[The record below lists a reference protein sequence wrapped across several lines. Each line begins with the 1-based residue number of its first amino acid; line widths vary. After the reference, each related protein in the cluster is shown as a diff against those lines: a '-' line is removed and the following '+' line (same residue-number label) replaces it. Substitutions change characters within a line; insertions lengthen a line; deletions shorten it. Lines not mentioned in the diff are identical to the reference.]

1 MGEQCCCGQS
11 AQVQNEPTCEQ
22 YADEQEWVS
31 RYKETS
37 VGTVPI
43 IATTLSHKD
52 IVNGWKVRWGI
63 RRMNYKV
70 RHGLYGIGNPDE
82 HSPVLVTA
90 NYKLTFDKF
99 RKELTELNAWILVL
113 DTKGVNVWCAA
124 GKGTFG
130 TEELLRRIQA
140 VNLADLVNHR
150 TLILPQLGA
159 TGVAAHEVRKAS
171 GFKVIYG
178 PVRASDI
185 RVFLAQDLQKS
196 EEMRNIEF
204 PLKDR
209 LAVIPVELVM
219 GLKPIALLFVAYFLV
234 RLLKTQRLDLPAIL
248 TNFLP
253 YLGAVLVGSAVVPI
267 LLPYIPTRSF
277 ALKGAIM
284 GGLWGVL
291 ISLIAHSSLQGSIA
305 AVLVFGSIASFV
317 SLNFTGSTTFTS
329 LSGVQLETK
338 AAIPILLVCVVV
350 GILLG

>member
-1 MGEQCCCGQS
+1 MGAKCSCGQS
-11 AQVQNEPTCEQ
+11 VHVQNEPTCEQ
-22 YADEQEWVS
+22 YADEQEWIS
-31 RYKETS
+31 EYKETS

-70 RHGLYGIGNPDE
+70 RPGLYGIGDPDE
-82 HSPVLVTA
+82 HAPVLVTA

-99 RKELTELNAWILVL
+99 RKELTGLNAWILVL

-130 TEELLRRIQA
+130 TEELLRSIHA
-140 VNLADLVNHR
+140 VKLADLVQHR

-159 TGVAAHEVRKAS
+159 TGIAAHEVRKAS
-171 GFKVIYG
+171 RFKVIYG

-185 RVFLAQDLQKS
+185 RVFLAQNLQKS
-196 EEMRNIEF
+196 DDMRSVEF

-219 GLKPIALLFVAYFLV
+219 GIKPIALLFVAYFLLS
-234 RLLKTQRLDLPAIL
+234 LLKTQRLDLLAVL

-253 YLGAVLVGSAVVPI
+253 YLGAVLIGSAVVPI

-291 ISLIAHSSLQGSIA
+291 MSLVAHASLQGSIA
-305 AVLVFGSIASFV
+305 AVLVFGSIASFT
-317 SLNFTGSTTFTS
+317 SLNFTGATTFTS
-329 LSGVQLETK
+329 LSGVQFETK